1 MIVGTAGHVDF
12 TAFVRDRALSASEG
26 EAMIQRFSL
35 VRLPT
40 PKSEYV
46 ITSVVWLRLENAIH
60 TALTAFHAD
69 HSNLSGMGF
78 ERLRLQLEPRLSAPV
93 FTALL
98 QGLARDEKLSLDGT
112 WVRLPYHEARLSP
125 TDEAVWTKIARYIG
139 GEDRFRPPRVRDIAG
154 HMGLRAGSQADF
166 QAHQPYGQGR

>member
-1 MIVGTAGHVDF
+1 MIVGTAGHIDF

-69 HSNLSGMGF
+69 HPNLSGMGSNGCDCGLS
-78 ERLRLQLEPRLSAPV
+78 RDCPRRYS
-93 FTALL
+93 
-98 QGLARDEKLSLDGT
+98 
-112 WVRLPYHEARLSP
+112 
-125 TDEAVWTKIARYIG
+125 ARYCK
-139 GEDRFRPPRVRDIAG
+139 
-154 HMGLRAGSQADF
+154 GLRATRNSRSMAHESVCRIMRRGCCRLTRRCGQKSLVISAAKIVSGRHAYAISQAI
-166 QAHQPYGQGR
+166 